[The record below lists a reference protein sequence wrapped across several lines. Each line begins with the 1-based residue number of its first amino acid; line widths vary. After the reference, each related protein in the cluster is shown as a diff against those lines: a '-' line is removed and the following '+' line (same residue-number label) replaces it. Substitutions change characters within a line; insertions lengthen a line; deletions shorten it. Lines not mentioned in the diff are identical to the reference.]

1 MKTTLS
7 PVTHDLDAVRASAL
21 CDAEA
26 LIDREEMRY
35 AAQIEDTAAAIAALP
50 GGCRFVMLCG
60 PSSVGKTTTARRLC
74 DALERRSVAAFT
86 VSLDDFYRGAGQ
98 APRLENGRFD
108 YESPEAMDL
117 DRLHRCMRELA
128 TERQTHLPRYDF
140 AAGKPS
146 EDTTWLH
153 VPGDAVVI
161 FEGINAFSPLVN
173 SAFDAVG
180 VHPYRVFV
188 NTVGR
193 FAKQGD
199 RVLSRRD
206 VRLCRRLL
214 RDERTRNSPFEH
226 TVTMW
231 PQVTAGEERYIFPY
245 TDTADTVID
254 TTMAYEPLMLA
265 PVLLPRLRASDD
277 VACRQVAQKLEAIDR
292 LGAPLSL
299 SLLPDDSIVR
309 EFVGFDA

>member
-1 MKTTLS
+1 MKTILS
-7 PVTHDLDAVRASAL
+7 PVTHDLDTVSAAAL
-21 CDAEA
+21 RDAAA

-35 AAQIEDTAAAIAALP
+35 ATQIEETAAAILALP

-60 PSSVGKTTTARRLC
+60 PSSVGKTTTARLLC
-74 DALERRSVAAFT
+74 AAIERRGVSAFT
-86 VSLDDFYRGAGQ
+86 VSLDDFYRGAGL
-98 APRLENGRFD
+98 APLLENGAYD

-117 DRLHRCMRELA
+117 YRLHRCMRELA
-128 TERQTHLPRYDF
+128 TDRHTRLPRYDF
-140 AAGKPS
+140 TAGKPS
-146 EDTTWLH
+146 EETTRLH

-161 FEGINAFSPLVN
+161 FEGINAFSPSVN
-173 SAFDAVG
+173 AAFDAVE
-180 VHPYRVFV
+180 VRPYRVFI

-193 FAKQGD
+193 FAKNGE

-226 TVTMW
+226 TVAMW

-245 TDTADTVID
+245 ADTADAVID

-265 PVLLPRLRASDD
+265 PLLLPRLHSSDNA
-277 VACRQVAQKLEAIDR
+277 ACRQTAQKLEAIAAT
-292 LGAPLSL
+292 GAPLSL
-299 SLLPDDSIVR
+299 SLLPEDSIVC
-309 EFVGFDA
+309 EFVGYDA